1 MKTINKVLRK
11 CLFNTSMAMTQM
23 SITGLKHNHR
33 CLECHISVTAETV
46 NMSNI
51 KETQVT
57 DGGEQVMRGA
67 RRVSEMTHTSVSAL
81 DIGDTGRTMSA
92 NAIYQI
98 LLYSIMYAFC
108 IITEFVFTLC
118 PYKQVTTK
126 KW

>member
-1 MKTINKVLRK
+1 
-11 CLFNTSMAMTQM
+11 MAMTQM
-23 SITGLKHNHR
+23 SMTGLKHNHR
-33 CLECHISVTAETV
+33 YLECHISVTAETV

-57 DGGEQVMRGA
+57 DGGEQVMRGD
-67 RRVSEMTHTSVSAL
+67 RRVAEMTHTSLSAL
-81 DIGDTGRTMSA
+81 DNGDTGKTMSA
-92 NAIYQI
+92 HAIYQI

-108 IITEFVFTLC
+108 IIAEFVFPLC